1 MHLLD
6 AARNGPVRGCPLG
19 CGFLLFVPP
28 SGAYLSYIDWNTL
41 ALLFSLMA
49 VMRGL
54 QKVGFFAYTA
64 NFLLKRITS
73 TRTLLLILVFLPFF
87 FSMVITNDVA
97 LITFVPFG
105 LIVLKMAGQ
114 ERLAVP
120 QVVLQTVA
128 ANLGSMLTPVGNPQN
143 LYLYNKSGIGFG
155 ELCGWM
161 LPYVLASGVCL
172 ALIIVF
178 RKPVRISGISLTAPL
193 GEPGRSAMLYGRL
206 CAVPSRNFQ
215 ADPARYRCG
224 CHCGLFAGERPGYV
238 IQNRLFAACN
248 VFCLFIFVGNVA
260 GITAFQSFLTSILAG
275 RVELVAVL
283 TSQITSNVP
292 AALLLSGF
300 TTQWRSLIVGCNLG
314 GLGTLIASMA
324 SLISYKMVVKEFP
337 GQRKRYFGGLPC
349 ATSACFCF
357 FLLCG
362 IVWSILPP
370 GCPVWPDTPPADG
383 PFCPAFCFRFLLL
396 APYRWGSVRRIF
408 LVFIFLPQFL
418 KELFRINSSVGSAE
432 LDHRTQTR
440 SARKRGAENGKRH
453 GTPGQISRSD
463 GVFHRSSRL
472 DRGRAVLWYAMSNI
486 QGGDHMEEQN
496 VKLTKLA
503 SCAGCGAKVGAGVL
517 AQLLE
522 GLKVHRDPRLLV
534 GFDKSDDASVYQI
547 SEDLA
552 LVQTVDFFPPIAD
565 DPYLF
570 GQIAATNALSDV
582 YAMGGEPK
590 LALNLLCIPESMPKE
605 AVHQLLRGGYDKVY
619 EGRRH
624 HHRGPQHPGPG
635 AEVRPGGD
643 RFCASGKMLTNSGRS
658 PAMCCC

>member
-224 CHCGLFAGERPGYV
+224 CHCGLLLVKDRDTLFKIDYSLLATFLPFYFCGER
-238 IQNRLFAACN
+238 R
-248 VFCLFIFVGNVA
+248 
-260 GITAFQSFLTSILAG
+260 
-275 RVELVAVL
+275 R
-283 TSQITSNVP
+283 
-292 AALLLSGF
+292 
-300 TTQWRSLIVGCNLG
+300 
-314 GLGTLIASMA
+314 
-324 SLISYKMVVKEFP
+324 
-337 GQRKRYFGGLPC
+337 
-349 ATSACFCF
+349 
-357 FLLCG
+357 
-362 IVWSILPP
+362 
-370 GCPVWPDTPPADG
+370 DH
-383 PFCPAFCFRFLLL
+383 
-396 APYRWGSVRRIF
+396 SVS
-408 LVFIFLPQFL
+408 
-418 KELFRINSSVGSAE
+418 ELFN
-432 LDHRTQTR
+432 
-440 SARKRGAENGKRH
+440 
-453 GTPGQISRSD
+453 
-463 GVFHRSSRL
+463 
-472 DRGRAVLWYAMSNI
+472 
-486 QGGDHMEEQN
+486 
-496 VKLTKLA
+496 
-503 SCAGCGAKVGAGVL
+503 
-517 AQLLE
+517 
-522 GLKVHRDPRLLV
+522 
-534 GFDKSDDASVYQI
+534 FD
-547 SEDLA
+547 L
-552 LVQTVDFFPPIAD
+552 
-565 DPYLF
+565 
-570 GQIAATNALSDV
+570 G
-582 YAMGGEPK
+582 
-590 LALNLLCIPESMPKE
+590 
-605 AVHQLLRGGYDKVY
+605 
-619 EGRRH
+619 
-624 HHRGPQHPGPG
+624 
-635 AEVRPGGD
+635 RPGGAGG
-643 RFCASGKMLTNSGRS
+643 RFNQPNYQQCACRLASVRLYHTVAESHRRLQSWGAGDFDCVYGQSHFL
-658 PAMCCC
+658 

>member
-1 MHLLD
+1 M
-6 AARNGPVRGCPLG
+6 CPLWKWSG
-19 CGFLLFVPP
+19 RLLKIRQYDGSFIGHGSTGPCLEIFRGNVATPALNSRTAEGFVLAEPYQLAKLKSCGSEPAGAADCLTWSEIGMDCNIREVKNRCETYLDGNEIWHMLHKAAKTCIFWMRQETVLCVAVLLAVVSCFFVPP

-193 GEPGRSAMLYGRL
+193 GSPAVLL
-206 CAVPSRNFQ
+206 CCTAGFVLCLLGIFKLIPPVIVAVAIAGFLLVKDR
-215 ADPARYRCG
+215 DT
-224 CHCGLFAGERPGYV
+224 LFKIDYSLLATF
-238 IQNRLFAACN
+238 FA
-248 VFCLFIFVGNVA
+248 FFIFVGNVA

-337 GQRKRYFGGLPC
+337 GQRKRYFWRF
-349 ATSACFCF
+349 T
-357 FLLCG
+357 LCNIG
-362 IVWSILPP
+362 
-370 GCPVWPDTPPADG
+370 
-383 PFCPAFCFRFLLL
+383 LLL
-396 APYRWGSVRRIF
+396 F
-408 LVFIFLPQFL
+408 LSLVWYCMEHFAARLP
-418 KELFRINSSVGSAE
+418 
-432 LDHRTQTR
+432 
-440 SARKRGAENGKRH
+440 
-453 GTPGQISRSD
+453 
-463 GVFHRSSRL
+463 GV
-472 DRGRAVLWYAMSNI
+472 A
-486 QGGDHMEEQN
+486 
-496 VKLTKLA
+496 
-503 SCAGCGAKVGAGVL
+503 
-517 AQLLE
+517 
-522 GLKVHRDPRLLV
+522 
-534 GFDKSDDASVYQI
+534 
-547 SEDLA
+547 
-552 LVQTVDFFPPIAD
+552 
-565 DPYLF
+565 
-570 GQIAATNALSDV
+570 
-582 YAMGGEPK
+582 
-590 LALNLLCIPESMPKE
+590 
-605 AVHQLLRGGYDKVY
+605 
-619 EGRRH
+619 
-624 HHRGPQHPGPG
+624 
-635 AEVRPGGD
+635 
-643 RFCASGKMLTNSGRS
+643 
-658 PAMCCC
+658 